1 MAFSITHEGRS
12 HYPHTL
18 SSLFVSLVALIN
30 VFVSTSAYCDF
41 SSKLKGSNFLSF
53 LPIDLQCL
61 DQ

>member
-18 SSLFVSLVALIN
+18 SSLFVSLVALTIN

-41 SSKLKGSNFLSF
+41 SSKLKGINF
-53 LPIDLQCL
+53 
-61 DQ
+61 